1 MGMASFFDDGAIV
14 DFEST
19 GQNQDTLEKALTAG
33 YGTDAAAFT
42 GGRALQP
49 EDLETTL
56 VNVLDTLKEDCKL
69 FNGLHKQPMKST
81 VHQYTRRVGVGDD
94 DFNFVGEGEEVSE
107 SEQETERKFVNSK
120 YIGTMGKVT
129 KPREIVDGI
138 EDAYNS
144 EKIAATTRIA
154 RSTERSIFHG
164 DSSVVPKQFDGIIKL
179 IKDSANDT
187 KRSEKNRA
195 TLIDLRGY
203 QIGEDVA
210 ADDKGILTGEDLFDD
225 VAQRV
230 FSKGGGLDKALYPAV
245 LAGQFRTLYNDRLRY
260 LTGDRHTGLGELPDI
275 VTAIGS
281 TIRIKGENAGA
292 DKMFKVKGKVVAAG
306 NVSKRPN
313 APASVTAVAVEPSR
327 GESKFISSHAGGDYL
342 YAVHAVNSKGIS
354 AGTNAAAA
362 VAVAEGKAVKL
373 TITPDPNGE
382 TPTGYII
389 TRSNKEG
396 TVLME
401 MISIP
406 ALKGEST
413 EYEDLN
419 VDLPGTASIVL
430 LSEKTQELKPNLSFA
445 QLMALSTFPLPMDA
459 GLNLPFVAAL
469 FGTVELRAPEFCALI
484 DNIGYQGGLY

>member
-19 GQNQDTLEKALTAG
+19 GQETLEKALVAG

-81 VHQYTRRVGVGDD
+81 VHQYVRRVGVGDD
-94 DFNFVGEGEEVSE
+94 EFNFVGEGEAVDE
-107 SEQETERKFVNSK
+107 SEQETERKIVNSK
-120 YIGTMGKVT
+120 YIGTMGKIT
-129 KPREIVDGI
+129 KQMELVDGI
-138 EDAYNS
+138 EDAYNA

-187 KRSEKNRA
+187 KRGEKNRA

-210 ADDKGILTGEDLFDD
+210 ESDKGILTKEDLFDD

-230 FSKGGGLDKALYPAV
+230 FTKGGGLEKALYPSV

-260 LTGDRHTGLGELPDI
+260 LTGDKHTGMGELPDI

-292 DKMFKVKGKVVAAG
+292 DKMFKVKGKVFAAG
-306 NVSKRPN
+306 NVGKRPYT
-313 APASVTAVAVEPSR
+313 PASVAVEVVDPTS
-327 GESKFISSHAGGDYL
+327 GESKFIGSHAGGDYL
-342 YAVHAVNSKGIS
+342 YTVHAVNSKGIS
-354 AGTNAAAA
+354 AGKNASAAAT
-362 VAVAEGKAVKL
+362 VAAGKAVKL
-373 TITPDPNGE
+373 TITPNADGE
-382 TPTGYII
+382 APTGYII
-389 TRSNKEG
+389 TRSNKDG

-401 MISIP
+401 MVSIP
-406 ALKGEST
+406 ALKGEPT
-413 EYEDLN
+413 VYEDLN

-484 DNIGYQGGLY
+484 DNIGYGGGLY